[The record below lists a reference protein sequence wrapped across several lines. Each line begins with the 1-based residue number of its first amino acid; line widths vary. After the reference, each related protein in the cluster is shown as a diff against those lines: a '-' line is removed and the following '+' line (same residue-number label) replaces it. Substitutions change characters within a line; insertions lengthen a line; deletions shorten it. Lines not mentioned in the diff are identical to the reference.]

1 MIRCYFL
8 NYVMKR
14 ELLQAGKASESF
26 LYLGH
31 ESSTIKF
38 IQIVNKK
45 HISDNK
51 RLETLWESL
60 KQAN

>member
-1 MIRCYFL
+1 
-8 NYVMKR
+8 MKR

-60 KQAN
+60 KQVN